1 MRVLLL
7 VNATASSVTARR
19 RDRIRRTLAQHHEVE
34 VAETSR
40 RGHATRL
47 AHAAARDGFDVVAVY
62 GGDGTLNEAAE
73 GLLHSAT
80 AVVPVPGGS
89 TNVYA
94 RTLGYPNDALR
105 AVETIAAAL
114 GRGSF
119 KQVGVG
125 RANGRPFLF
134 NTGIGFDAAVVRR
147 VERHPRLK
155 RWAAHP
161 AYVGAALG
169 AVLGGEA
176 TRMRAEVETDAGEP
190 IEGARFV
197 IVSKTDPYTYLG
209 PRPIRIAPGAGLDR
223 GLVVTA
229 FRSFGPVTLVGG
241 ACSAMRS
248 GRFLARRRGVEHR
261 NDLDRIVVRAA
272 QPFPYQVDGEDLGD
286 TARVEL
292 VHESDALRVLLP

>member
-19 RDRIRRTLAQHHEVE
+19 RSRVRRALAARHDVE

-47 AHAAARDGFDVVAVY
+47 AHAAGRDGFDVVAVY

-73 GLLHSAT
+73 GLLHSET
-80 AVVPVPGGS
+80 AIVPIPGGS

-94 RTLGYPNDALR
+94 RTLGYPNDADR
-105 AVETIAAAL
+105 AVATVVSAL
-114 GRGSF
+114 ERRSF
-119 KQVGVG
+119 KRVGVG

-147 VERHPRLK
+147 VERHPRVK

-169 AVLGGEA
+169 AVLGGDA
-176 TRMRAEVETDAGEP
+176 TQMRAEVETDTGPP
-190 IEGARFV
+190 IDGARFV
-197 IVSKTDPYTYLG
+197 IVSKTDPYTFLG
-209 PRPIRIAPGAGLDR
+209 PRPIRVAPHAGLDR
-223 GLVVTA
+223 GLAVTA

-248 GRFLARRRGVEHR
+248 GRFLAGRRGVEHR
-261 NDLDRIVVRAA
+261 SDAGRVTVRAPA
-272 QPFPYQVDGEDLGD
+272 PFPYQVDGEDLGD
-286 TARVEL
+286 TDRVEL
-292 VHESDALRVLLP
+292 VHEPDALRLLLP